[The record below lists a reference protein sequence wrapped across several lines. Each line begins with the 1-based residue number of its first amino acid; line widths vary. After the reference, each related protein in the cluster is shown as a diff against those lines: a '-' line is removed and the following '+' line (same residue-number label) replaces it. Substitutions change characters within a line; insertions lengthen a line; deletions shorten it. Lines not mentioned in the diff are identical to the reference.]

1 LEDLPLFKWIIS
13 LIFIYTL
20 SIEIN
25 NELPTTSTKTTLA
38 FSNVEL
44 DKLKNVTDFKLL
56 APSYSVQS
64 YKLEIKEPYPLVLS
78 QSVSKVRLHFFD
90 ESGQT
95 YLFGIEEH
103 KAVGHK
109 INRVVTNIDVRNQTS
124 TTRTIVEDFKFKER
138 GEKININGIE
148 GRFEPW
154 ANHTG
159 GYLRWV
165 QNGTFI
171 EMDSGGD
178 LTKEEMVELA
188 KSMK

>member
-1 LEDLPLFKWIIS
+1 MIKSIIS
-13 LIFIYTL
+13 LILILTL
-20 SIEIN
+20 SAGIASAK
-25 NELPTTSTKTTLA
+25 PTLA
-38 FSNVEL
+38 FSNVGL
-44 DKLKNVTDFKLL
+44 DKLKKVAEFKLL
-56 APSYSVQS
+56 VPSHSVKG

-90 ESGQT
+90 ESGKT

-103 KAVGHK
+103 KAVGYK
-109 INRVVTNIDVRNQTS
+109 INRVVTSLDVRNQIS
-124 TTRTIVEDFKFKER
+124 TTRTIVEDFKFNER

-154 ANHTG
+154 ANHTPG

-165 QNGTFI
+165 QDDTFI
-171 EMDSGGD
+171 EFDSGD
-178 LTKEEMVELA
+178 LTKEEMVALA

>member
-1 LEDLPLFKWIIS
+1 MFKRIIS
-13 LIFIYTL
+13 LIFIFTL
-20 SIEIN
+20 SIGIN
-25 NELPTTSTKTTLA
+25 NELLFASTKTTLA

-78 QSVSKVRLHFFD
+78 QLVSKVRLHFFD
-90 ESGQT
+90 KSGQT
-95 YLFGIEEH
+95 YLFGIEEY
-103 KAVGHK
+103 KAVGK
-109 INRVVTNIDVRNQTS
+109 INRVVTSIDVRNQKS
-124 TTRTIVEDFKFKER
+124 TTRTIVEDFKFNER
-138 GEKININGIE
+138 GEKIIINGIE

-154 ANHTG
+154 ANHIPG

-171 EMDSGGD
+171 EIDSGD
-178 LTKEEMVELA
+178 LTKEEMVGLA

>member
-1 LEDLPLFKWIIS
+1 MPLFKWIIS
-13 LIFIYTL
+13 LIFIFTL
-20 SIEIN
+20 SVGIN
-25 NELPTTSTKTTLA
+25 NELFIALAKPTLA
-38 FSNVEL
+38 SSNVEW
-44 DKLKNVTDFKLL
+44 DKLKNVADFKLL
-56 APSYSVQS
+56 TPSYSVQS

-103 KAVGHK
+103 KAVCFK
-109 INRVVTNIDVRNQTS
+109 MNRVVTSFDVRNQTS
-124 TTRTIVEDFKFKER
+124 TTRTIVEDFKFIER

-154 ANHTG
+154 VNHIPG

-165 QNGTFI
+165 QEGTFI
-171 EMDSGGD
+171 EFDSGV